1 IIILTKIMI
10 GAELMSTRE
19 LAYSIVDRLTD
30 EQLEGF
36 VLMFKDTL
44 SEEDVPNAETEAAM
58 LEADRIARDPN
69 VKAYTDTDEL
79 MRDLLS

>member
-1 IIILTKIMI
+1 
-10 GAELMSTRE
+10 MSTKE

-44 SEEDVPNAETEAAM
+44 SDEDVPNAETRAVLDDVM
-58 LEADRIARDPN
+58 NGRNMSRTFTS
-69 VKAYTDTDEL
+69 VKEL
-79 MRDLLS
+79 MEDLNAED

>member
-1 IIILTKIMI
+1 
-10 GAELMSTRE
+10 MSTRE

-44 SEEDVPNAETEAAM
+44 SDEDVPNAETRAVLDDVM
-58 LEADRIARDPN
+58 NGRNMSRTFTS
-69 VKAYTDTDEL
+69 VKEL
-79 MRDLLS
+79 MEDLNAED

>member
-1 IIILTKIMI
+1 
-10 GAELMSTRE
+10 MSTRE

-36 VLMFKDTL
+36 VLLFKDIVCD
-44 SEEDVPNAETEAAM
+44 EDVPNAETRAVLDDVM
-58 LEADRIARDPN
+58 NGRNLS
-69 VKAYTDTDEL
+69 KAYTDIDEL